1 MMLWQGHYKT
11 EIFHNPLISLPEPK
25 KEGSMRYWM
34 LIGLLMICFLSAGP
48 DGNRWDDDPQTD
60 MYVTTWLSKKKAR
73 QLMRYHG
80 TNGIMVTAAEV
91 YIKRDGHWIC
101 VYRDPSV
108 LQEVETRPAVPTAK
122 GEVAARN
129 S

>member
-1 MMLWQGHYKT
+1 MMLWQGHYKK
-11 EIFHNPLISLPEPK
+11 EIFHTPLISLPEPK
-25 KEGSMRYWM
+25 KEGSMRYLVLM
-34 LIGLLMICFLSAGP
+34 CLLMICFLSAGP
-48 DGNRWDDDPQTD
+48 DGKRWDDDPQTD
-60 MYVTTWLSKKKAR
+60 MYVTTWLSKKKAQ

-91 YIKRDGHWIC
+91 YIKRDVHWIC

-108 LQEVETRPAVPTAK
+108 LQEVETRPSVPTAK
-122 GEVAARN
+122 GEVAAGN